1 MKKLVEEA
9 TIENV
14 LKSIKEDKY
23 NRTRD
28 IVDFIEALD
37 QIEGNMF
44 ISLDAKWGAG
54 KTFYVRQIEQT
65 LDYLTRTSKQLNIEK
80 EVEEAFSNNDR
91 LMSLNLNRTYSNF
104 PHQKWDSHIEKS
116 IL

>member
-54 KTFYVRQIEQT
+54 KTFYVRQIEQM

-80 EVEEAFSNNDR
+80 LKDEMRKKVFKNSQKERYSPLDQEV
-91 LMSLNLNRTYSNF
+91 
-104 PHQKWDSHIEKS
+104 
-116 IL
+116 